1 METGSSGFSAMASPV
16 FTGENYQA
24 WAVKMTAF
32 LEGHDLW
39 EVVDDDYEVAPLP
52 DNPTLNQIKYHKE
65 RITRKAKAKSC
76 MYTVVSPTIFTRI
89 MRCDSAKA
97 IWDFLKDEYEGD
109 EKIRGMKVLNLLREF
124 ERQQMKDSK
133 SVKEYSDRLVAI
145 AKKIRV
151 LGTDLKDERL
161 VQKIL
166 VSLPEKFEATIT
178 SLENTID
185 LADIKLA
192 ELLNALQAQ
201 EHRRL
206 MRREEFVK
214 GALQARVKS
223 NDGGKWK
230 KWIQSRE
237 NAGDSKFVA
246 KEGNY
251 GGSSKWK
258 MNKKPC
264 QYCGGTNHQFFRC
277 WRKPDARCRRCHE
290 LGHMEA
296 ICKKTKLPTSRKS
309 PGSSE

>member
-1 METGSSGFSAMASPV
+1 METGSSGFSAMASLV

-24 WAVKMTAF
+24 WAVKMTTF

-39 EVVDDDYEVAPLP
+39 EAVEDDYEVAPLP
-52 DNPTLNQIKYHKE
+52 YNPTMNQIKLHKK
-65 RITRKAKAKSC
+65 RTTRKAKAKSC
-76 MYTVVSPTIFTRI
+76 LYAVVSPTIFTRI
-89 MRCDSAKA
+89 MKCDSAKA
-97 IWDFLKDEYEGD
+97 IWDFLKEEYEGD

-124 ERQQMKDSK
+124 ERQQMKESE
-133 SVKEYSDRLVAI
+133 SVKEYSDRLVGI
-145 AKKIRV
+145 ADKIRV

-166 VSLPEKFEATIT
+166 VSHPEKFEATIA
-178 SLENTID
+178 SLEYTRD
-185 LADIKLA
+185 LLDIKLA

-206 MRREEFVK
+206 MRREEFVE

-223 NDGGKWK
+223 NDGGKGK
-230 KWIQSRE
+230 KCIQSRE
-237 NAGDSKFVA
+237 NVGDSKFVA
-246 KEGNY
+246 KEGNS

-258 MNKKPC
+258 KNKKPC

-277 WRKPDARCRRCHE
+277 WRKPDARCRRCHK

-296 ICKKTKLPTSRKS
+296 ICKEKNYQQAGEAL
-309 PGSSE
+309 GSSE

>member
-39 EVVDDDYEVAPLP
+39 EAVEDDYEVTPLP
-52 DNPTLNQIKYHKE
+52 NNLTLNQIKYHKE

-76 MYTVVSPTIFTRI
+76 MYAAVSPTIFTRI

-124 ERQQMKDSK
+124 ERQQMKDSE
-133 SVKEYSDRLVAI
+133 SVKEYFDRLVGI
-145 AKKIRV
+145 AEKIRV

-161 VQKIL
+161 VRKIL
-166 VSLPEKFEATIT
+166 VSLPEKFEATIA
-178 SLENTID
+178 SLENTRD
-185 LADIKLA
+185 LYDIKLA

-206 MRREEFVK
+206 MRREEFVE
-214 GALQARVKS
+214 GALQAKVKS
-223 NDGGKWK
+223 ND
-230 KWIQSRE
+230 
-237 NAGDSKFVA
+237 
-246 KEGNY
+246 
-251 GGSSKWK
+251 
-258 MNKKPC
+258 
-264 QYCGGTNHQFFRC
+264 
-277 WRKPDARCRRCHE
+277 
-290 LGHMEA
+290 
-296 ICKKTKLPTSRKS
+296 
-309 PGSSE
+309 